1 MKGSVLL
8 LTLALCL
15 SVVAQACLDPDVGDL
30 VVPFCQDV
38 DSNPA
43 ASVSFAD
50 DIMPLLQRPLAGCD
64 GCHDPQSL
72 SAPGFTIGGLDLTS
86 HATLLAG
93 GANSAATI
101 VVPGA
106 PCESVLYLKL
116 SAAPPSGAR
125 MPANGP
131 PFFTTDELTLVH
143 DWIAE
148 GGLEN

>member
-1 MKGSVLL
+1 MMAVFLDHRGAFNKAWHAGTLRKLHQKGAPPRMLRWY
-8 LTLALCL
+8 
-15 SVVAQACLDPDVGDL
+15 
-30 VVPFCQDV
+30 
-38 DSNPA
+38 A
-43 ASVSFAD
+43 AF
-50 DIMPLLQRPLAGCD
+50 LQGRTAKVRRGTEGSKEWHFLPEGT
-64 GCHDPQSL
+64 PQ
-72 SAPGFTIGGLDLTS
+72 
-86 HATLLAG
+86 